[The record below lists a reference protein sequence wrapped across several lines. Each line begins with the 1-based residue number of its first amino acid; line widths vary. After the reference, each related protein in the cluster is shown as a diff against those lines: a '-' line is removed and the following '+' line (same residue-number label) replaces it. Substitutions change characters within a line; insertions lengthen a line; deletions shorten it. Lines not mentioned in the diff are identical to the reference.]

1 MATDDEKRD
10 ESEELWSEIDGVDL
24 PELTADVSLPPD
36 DEEPVPSAAAGSD
49 PDGPEASS
57 AAAEPGAAG
66 DSDIDAWL
74 NDFGDEPRPALSVF
88 QEEESGP
95 FAEEGDHALIDRSA
109 VEIGTGQSGVATPS
123 SLEAGSDP
131 FGDLRSGLDPDEP
144 PDFSMFVEAE
154 NGPAVEEGASDAGE
168 GVDWTAAE
176 ATDAAFAFEDVVDPK
191 AASGPAGH
199 AAATGATPLPEEVFT
214 AAGPRKKSGLGGL
227 IGIVAGGLLAIPLTL
242 GILLWGLGRDPF
254 GLANLVP
261 QSLAFL
267 VPAELRPAGFEPP
280 VAMTVAEPLRQLDGP
295 TAAEP
300 VLVDAVVVPDEASAA
315 AATGTD
321 AEPLAVGTEQA
332 VAADAIAMA
341 AGGTDGALAALEPA
355 EPPAAVAGIE
365 PVMDEVVMDEA
376 VMDEAVMD
384 EAVMAEPDSL
394 AVVPVIEPDPA
405 ALLAVLEPRDAE
417 VLVESEQPP
426 AMEQEPLDVSE
437 LVTAA
442 TDAVALAGESTAPS
456 SRQLVDWYRALATY
470 AESLARLEREAVES
484 GRSLDD
490 ASASVADVTDGIG
503 SRPEIHALL
512 ARLSRDWIGYARR
525 PSDGVVIPARFLG
538 ARPVG
543 PFWRSEVRIGDTEG
557 RPDLDLVVVTRA
569 EPDVAADA
577 IVVITGLSLDD
588 GVIWA
593 ADIRSAA
600 EAVESS
606 P

>member
-10 ESEELWSEIDGVDL
+10 ESEELWPEIDGADL
-24 PELTADVSLPPD
+24 PELAAEFSLPPD
-36 DEEPVPSAAAGSD
+36 DEEPIPGATTGSD
-49 PDGPEASS
+49 PDGPEDSS
-57 AAAEPGAAG
+57 AAAEPGTAG

-88 QEEESGP
+88 QEEESGA
-95 FAEEGDHALIDRSA
+95 FAEEGDHALTDRSA

-131 FGDLRSGLDPDEP
+131 FGDLGSGLDPDES

-154 NGPAVEEGASDAGE
+154 NGSGVEQGPSDTGA
-168 GVDWTAAE
+168 GVDWTAAD
-176 ATDAAFAFEDVVDPK
+176 AADAAFAFADVVEPK
-191 AASGPAGH
+191 AALDPAGH
-199 AAATGATPLPEEVFT
+199 VVATGALPLQEETST
-214 AAGPRKKSGLGGL
+214 AAAPKKKSGLGGL
-227 IGIVAGGLLAIPLTL
+227 IGIVAGGLFAIPLTL

-280 VAMTVAEPLRQLDGP
+280 VAMAVAEPLRQLDGP
-295 TAAEP
+295 AAAEP
-300 VLVDAVVVPDEASAA
+300 LAVDAAVVPDEASAA

-365 PVMDEVVMDEA
+365 PVM
-376 VMDEAVMD
+376 
-384 EAVMAEPDSL
+384 AEPDSL

-426 AMEQEPLDVSE
+426 AMEPEPEPLDVSE

-442 TDAVALAGESTAPS
+442 TDAVAATEAVSLAGESAAPS
-456 SRQLVDWYRALATY
+456 AQQLRDWYRALATY
-470 AESLARLEREAVES
+470 AESLARLEQEAVDS

-490 ASASVADVTDGIG
+490 ASASVAEVTDGIG
-503 SRPEIHALL
+503 SRPAIHAQL
-512 ARLSRDWIGYARR
+512 ARLARDWIGYARR
-525 PSDGVVIPARFLG
+525 SSDGVVVPARFLG

-600 EAVESS
+600 EAVGSS

>member
-1 MATDDEKRD
+1 MAMDDEKRD
-10 ESEELWSEIDGVDL
+10 DPEELWSEIDGVDL
-24 PELTADVSLPPD
+24 PELAADVSLPPD
-36 DEEPVPSAAAGSD
+36 DEEPVPSAAAGSESN
-49 PDGPEASS
+49 GPEASS

-88 QEEESGP
+88 QEEESGA

-131 FGDLRSGLDPDEP
+131 FGDLRSGLDPDES

-176 ATDAAFAFEDVVDPK
+176 ATDAAFAFEDVVEPK

-199 AAATGATPLPEEVFT
+199 AAATGATPLPEEVST

-254 GLANLVP
+254 GLANLLP
-261 QSLAFL
+261 QSLGFL

-295 TAAEP
+295 AAAEP
-300 VLVDAVVVPDEASAA
+300 VLVDAAVVPDEASAA
-315 AATGTD
+315 AVGGSD
-321 AEPLAVGTEQA
+321 AEPLADV
-332 VAADAIAMA
+332 ADATGMA
-341 AGGTDGALAALEPA
+341 DGGTDEALTALEPA
-355 EPPAAVAGIE
+355 EPPAAAAVAGL
-365 PVMDEVVMDEA
+365 DA
-376 VMDEAVMD
+376 VMDDAAIV
-384 EAVMAEPDSL
+384 EPDPL
-394 AVVPVIEPDPA
+394 GTVPVIEPDPA
-405 ALLAVLEPRDAE
+405 ALLAILEPRDAG
-417 VLVESEQPP
+417 VPVASEQPP
-426 AMEQEPLDVSE
+426 AMEPEPEPLDVSE
-437 LVTAA
+437 LVTTAADAVAA
-442 TDAVALAGESTAPS
+442 TEAVALAGESAAPS

-484 GRSLDD
+484 GRSLDE

-588 GVIWA
+588 DVIWA